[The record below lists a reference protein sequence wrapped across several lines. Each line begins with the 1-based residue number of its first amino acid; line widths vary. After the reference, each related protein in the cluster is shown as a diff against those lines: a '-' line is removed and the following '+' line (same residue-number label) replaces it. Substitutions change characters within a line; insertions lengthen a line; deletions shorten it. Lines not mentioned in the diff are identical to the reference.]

1 VPIFGPGRTF
11 GARADVLAKPSTGPL
26 TQGNI
31 LFSKAPPQWTP
42 KPPES
47 PLEQNSSPPIRTR
60 DRVLVG
66 DWSREII
73 TVPKE
78 VLIHLD
84 LWNNDP
90 SSFFRPNISQPDNPC
105 TRIFLCLHQAS
116 GGDKAIQ
123 EIRMRIGQIGAHRLL
138 ERLELCKLYPGT
150 SAEEEFAK
158 LVQFTKNR
166 DEIAKKAKKW
176 ATTGR
181 KYDQLSAELGGL
193 GSMICMPDDISR
205 AK

>member
-1 VPIFGPGRTF
+1 MCCEASQLFH
-11 GARADVLAKPSTGPL
+11 S
-26 TQGNI
+26 I
-31 LFSKAPPQWTP
+31 LSKAPPQWTP

-47 PLEQNSSPPIRTR
+47 PLEENSSPPIPR
-60 DRVLVG
+60 DRLLLET
-66 DWSREII
+66 WSREII

-84 LWNNDP
+84 IWNKDP
-90 SSFFRPNISQPDNPC
+90 SSFFRPNISEPDNPC
-105 TRIFLCLHQAS
+105 ARIFLCLHQAS

-138 ERLELCKLYPGT
+138 ERLELSKLYPGT
-150 SAEEEFAK
+150 SAEDEFAE
-158 LVQFTKNR
+158 LVQSTMLDQSTKNR
-166 DEIAKKAKKW
+166 DEIAKKAKGW

-181 KYDQLSAELGGL
+181 KYDQLSEELGGL
-193 GSMICMPDDISR
+193 GSMICMPGDIPK